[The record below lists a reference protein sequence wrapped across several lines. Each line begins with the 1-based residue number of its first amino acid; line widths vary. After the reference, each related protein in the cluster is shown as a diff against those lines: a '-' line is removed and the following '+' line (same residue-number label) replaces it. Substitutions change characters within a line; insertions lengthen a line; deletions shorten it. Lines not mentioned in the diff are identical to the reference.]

1 MTSPAQLQSHLL
13 RAQSLQQAGRLA
25 EAWALVAPLRKAI
38 EQHGQAL
45 RLYAL
50 IASSDGKIDQAVDAL
65 KRILTIERDPPE
77 IIGALADML
86 GKAGRHDQALIQWS
100 RLAALQPMIADAH
113 LNRAIAAADA
123 GKPAIAIE
131 AADTG
136 LARFPGHPRLLAV
149 RAMALKND
157 GRLAESIAAFAEAV
171 AADPDRAL
179 TRHNQAVALRA
190 SYRFDEACA
199 AFAESERLGM
209 SGARFHSNWAAA
221 ALEAQRTD
229 EAIDQYHRALGQD
242 PTDGEARSGLTR
254 LLVEYRG
261 GEGAFVHYDAAAQ
274 AAGSEAA
281 WTDYANALLAHRR
294 NDQAR
299 EVAARGLAT
308 FPGNR
313 MLGALE
319 AYAAGLENPSPG
331 AELDRIERLYGSAND
346 APLPWMALLALRDG
360 QPLRAAEHC
369 LKLTRI
375 NRFDQTAWSLLSV
388 AWRLLDDPREQ
399 WLCDYERLV
408 MITEVVPHDGGRSAA
423 DYAAEVAATLDP
435 LHQTSA
441 EPGNQ
446 SLRGGTQTSGALFE
460 RPDPAIQR
468 FRRSVLEAAQRAITS
483 LPTDDTHPFLARRS
497 KRLAPVGSWSVR
509 LKGGGGHHVSHFHNE
524 GWMSSAYYA
533 RLPQVRPADWAA
545 HQGWIQFG
553 VPPAVFNADLPPR
566 RIVEPA
572 PGRLVLFPSYMLH
585 GTLPF
590 GPGPSGSSDRLT
602 AAFDFQPA

>member
-1 MTSPAQLQSHLL
+1 MIAQ
-13 RAQSLQQAGRLA
+13 G
-25 EAWALVAPLRKAI
+25 
-38 EQHGQAL
+38 
-45 RLYAL
+45 
-50 IASSDGKIDQAVDAL
+50 DGKIEQAAEAL
-65 KRILTIERDPPE
+65 KRIMTIEREPPE

-86 GKAGRHDQALIQWS
+86 GEAGRHDQALIQWS
-100 RLAALQPMIADAH
+100 RLVALQPMIADAH

-131 AADTG
+131 AADEG
-136 LARFPGHPRLLAV
+136 LKLFPGHPRLMGV

-157 GRLAESIAAFAEAV
+157 GRLEESVAAFAEAV

-190 SYRFDEACA
+190 SCRFDEACE
-199 AFAESERLGM
+199 AFAASERLGM
-209 SGARFHSNWAAA
+209 RGAPFHSNWAAA

-229 EAIDQYHRALGQD
+229 EAIEQYHRALAQD
-242 PTDGEARSGLTR
+242 PTDGEARTGLTR

-261 GEGAFVHYDAAAQ
+261 GEDAFAHYDQAARS
-274 AAGSEAA
+274 AGSEAA
-281 WTDYANALLAHRR
+281 WIDYANALLAHRR
-294 NDQAR
+294 NHQAR
-299 EVAARGLAT
+299 EVAARGLAD
-308 FPGNR
+308 FPNDR
-313 MLGALE
+313 MLAAIE
-319 AYAAGLENPSPG
+319 AYSAGLESPSPG
-331 AELDRIERLYGSAND
+331 AELDRIEQLYGSGDD

-360 QPLRAAEHC
+360 QPARAAEHC

-423 DYAAEVAATLDP
+423 EYAAEVAAMLDP

-441 EPGNQ
+441 EPGDQ

-468 FRRSVLEAAQRAITS
+468 FRRSVIEAAQRAIAS
-483 LPTDDTHPFLARRS
+483 LPTDNNHPFLARRS
-497 KRLAPVGSWSVR
+497 KRLVPVGSWSVR

-533 RLPQVRPADWAA
+533 RLPQISPDDWAG

-553 VPPAVFNADLPPR
+553 VPPALFNVDLPPR

-590 GPGPSGSSDRLT
+590 GSGPSGSSDRLT

>member
-1 MTSPAQLQSHLL
+1 MTSPAQLQSQLL

-25 EAWALVAPLRKAI
+25 EAWALIAPLRKAI
-38 EQHGQAL
+38 DQHGQAL

-50 IASSDGKIDQAVDAL
+50 IAQGDGKIDEAADAL

-86 GKAGRHDQALIQWS
+86 GKAGRHDQALIHWS
-100 RLAALQPMIADAH
+100 RLVALQPMVADAH

-136 LARFPGHPRLLAV
+136 VARFPGHPRLLAV

-157 GRLAESIAAFAEAV
+157 GRLEESLSAFELAI

-190 SYRFDEACA
+190 SYRFDEACE
-199 AFAESERLGM
+199 AFAASERLGM
-209 SGARFHSNWAAA
+209 RGAHFHSNWAAA

-229 EAIDQYHRALGQD
+229 EAIEQYRRALAQD
-242 PTDGEARSGLTR
+242 PTDGEARAGLTR

-261 GEGAFVHYDAAAQ
+261 GEDAFAHYDTAARS
-274 AAGSEAA
+274 AGSEAA
-281 WTDYANALLAHRR
+281 WIDYANALLANRR
-294 NDQAR
+294 NHQAR
-299 EVAARGLAT
+299 EVAAQGLAA
-308 FPGNR
+308 FPADR
-313 MLGALE
+313 MLGAIE

-331 AELDRIERLYGSAND
+331 ADLDRIEQLYGSGDA
-346 APLPWMALLALRDG
+346 APLQWMALLALRDG
-360 QPLRAAEHC
+360 QPTRAADYC
-369 LKLTRI
+369 MALTRI
-375 NRFDQTAWSLLSV
+375 NRFDQGAWSLLSV

-408 MITEVVPHDGGRSAA
+408 MITEVVPHDGGGSAA

-435 LHQTSA
+435 LHHTSA

-446 SLRGGTQTSGALFE
+446 SLRGGTQTSGALFG

-468 FRRSVLEAAQRAITS
+468 FRQSVIEAAQRAVAS
-483 LPTDDTHPFLARRS
+483 LPTDNTHPFLARRS
-497 KRLAPVGSWSVR
+497 TRLAPVGSWSVR
-509 LKGGGGHHVSHFHNE
+509 LKGGGGHHVSHFHTE

-533 RLPQVRPADWAA
+533 RLPHVPPADWAA
-545 HQGWIQFG
+545 HDGWIQFG
-553 VPPAVFNADLPPR
+553 VPPANYQVALPPR

-572 PGRLVLFPSYMLH
+572 PGRLVLFPSYLLH

-590 GPGPSGSSDRLT
+590 ESGDRLT

>member
-1 MTSPAQLQSHLL
+1 MMNPALLQSQLI
-13 RAQSLQQAGRLA
+13 RAQSLHQAGRIA
-25 EAWALVAPLRKAI
+25 EAWALIAPLRKPI
-38 EQHGQAL
+38 DQHGQAL

-50 IASSDGKIDQAVDAL
+50 VAQAAGEIDPAAEAM
-65 KRILTIERDPPE
+65 KRILVIERDPPE

-86 GKAGRHDQALIQWS
+86 GKSERHDQALMQWS

-123 GKPAIAIE
+123 GKPAVAIE

-136 LARFPGHPRLLAV
+136 LARFPGHARLLAV

-157 GRLAESIAAFAEAV
+157 GQLEQSLAAFDAAI
-171 AADPDRAL
+171 AADPTRAL

-190 SYRFDEACA
+190 SYRLDEACA

-209 SGARFHSNWAAA
+209 SGASFHSNWAAA
-221 ALEAQRTD
+221 ALEAGRVD
-229 EAIDQYHRALGQD
+229 EAITQYRTALADD
-242 PTDGEARSGLTR
+242 PADPEARTGLTR

-261 GEGAFVHYDAAAQ
+261 GDDAFAHYDRSAQ
-274 AAGSEAA
+274 ALGTQQA
-281 WTDYANALLAHRR
+281 WVDHANALLAHRR
-294 NDQAR
+294 HDEAR
-299 EVAARGLAT
+299 EVAARGLAD
-308 FPGNR
+308 FPDDR
-313 MLGALE
+313 MLSAI
-319 AYAAGLENPSPG
+319 AVYAEGLDSPAPG
-331 AELDRIERLYGSAND
+331 PQLDRIERIYGTGVD
-346 APLPWMALLALRDG
+346 APLPWLALLALRDG
-360 QPLRAAEHC
+360 QPRRAAAYCER
-369 LKLTRI
+369 LTAI
-375 NRFDQTAWSLLSV
+375 DFTDQGAWSLLSI

-408 MITEVVPHDGGRSAA
+408 IVTDVPPHDGEGSAV

-441 EPGNQ
+441 EPGDQ

-460 RPDPAIQR
+460 RPDPAIWR
-468 FRRSVLEAAQRAITS
+468 FRQSVVEAAERAIAA
-483 LPTDDTHPFLARRS
+483 LPVDPTHPFLSRRS
-497 KRLAPVGSWSVR
+497 KRVVPVGSWSVR
-509 LKGGGGHHVSHFHNE
+509 LRGGGGHHVNHFHNE

-533 RLPQVRPADWAA
+533 RLPQVPRADWAL
-545 HQGWIQFG
+545 HHGWIQFG
-553 VPPAVFNADLPPR
+553 VPPALFNVELTPR

-590 GPGPSGSSDRLT
+590 GSGDRLT